1 MTTLVQT
8 ETSLEEE
15 LNSIRTYLDA
25 EALAYEGKLVWT
37 CTVEEEVNTSLII
50 PNRLIR
56 IFVENALSGGLIQ
69 NGDGGKVEISAH
81 NTSLGMLIMINDQGI
96 HYQDLTLIR
105 QQRDRRFRSLNKYL
119 EQFNEKHPYLI
130 HYDILDRSIHNSDKL
145 GSRILITIQ
154 YQ

>member
-15 LNSIRTYLDA
+15 LNSTKVYLDT
-25 EALAYEGKLVWT
+25 EVLAYKGKLLWT

-50 PNRLIR
+50 PKRLIR
-56 IFVENALSGGLIQ
+56 IFVENALSGGQIL
-69 NGDGGKVEISAH
+69 NGDGGKIDVSAH
-81 NTSLGMLIMINDQGI
+81 HTSLGLLIMINDQGI
-96 HYQDLTLIR
+96 HFQDPSLIR
-105 QQRDRRFRSLNKYL
+105 QQRDHRLRSLDKYL
-119 EQFNEKHPYLI
+119 EQFNIKHPYLI
-130 HYDILDRSIHNSDKL
+130 HYDILDRSMHDPDKL